1 MARVYKVS
9 ADTSEKE
16 KVIGG
21 ILTLAQGIWLG
32 LGLIMIAALF
42 LLFSRFLPWILA
54 LILAAPP
61 GGAFGLIFA
70 FKTKEG
76 LPFMT
81 YLLLKKK
88 YDKKEKYLINTLT
101 YGKEFD

>member
-21 ILTLAQGIWLG
+21 VLTLAQGLWVALG
-32 LGLIMIAALF
+32 LVIIFALF
-42 LLFSRFLPWILA
+42 MLFSQILPWVLA

-61 GGAFGLIFA
+61 GLAVGGIFA
-70 FKTKEG
+70 FKKKEG
-76 LPFMT
+76 LPYMT
-81 YLLLKKK
+81 YLLLKRKYEKK
-88 YDKKEKYLINTLT
+88 TKYLINTLT